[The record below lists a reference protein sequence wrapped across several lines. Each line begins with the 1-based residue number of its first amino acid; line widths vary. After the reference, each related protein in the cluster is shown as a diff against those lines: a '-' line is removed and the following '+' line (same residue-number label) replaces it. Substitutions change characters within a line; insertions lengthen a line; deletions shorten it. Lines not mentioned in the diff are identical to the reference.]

1 MRRTLAL
8 GTALLT
14 LLSGCAKQQP
24 ETAEGA
30 QYSLW
35 FAAADGVDW
44 DASTVVAEE
53 IRTWPAEPTA
63 MELLLTLLRGPTE
76 EGLVSPFPTGAS
88 VRSTILGEDGVLL
101 VDLTEQYGDLT
112 GVDLTVADSCIALTL
127 CQLPSVEAVRVTVEG
142 ETIPYRNR
150 QVLGSGDVLLS
161 GAEEEPED
169 YFTVLYFPR
178 RDGLGLTAE
187 YRSVARQQGAKQASV
202 LVEEL
207 LQGPRFENGG
217 QSLPEGI
224 QARRVSVE
232 GSVCRLDLSADFTA
246 NVPQNESQ
254 AVLVLYALV
263 NTLCTLSEVERVQ
276 ILVEG
281 EAVPIYG
288 GISLEAPLEAN
299 LDLIAE

>member
-1 MRRTLAL
+1 MRRMLAL

-14 LLSGCAKQQP
+14 LLSGCAEQQT
-24 ETAEGA
+24 EAAEGTR
-30 QYSLW
+30 YSLW
-35 FAAADGVDW
+35 FAATEEVER

-53 IRTWPAEPTA
+53 VRTWPAEPAA
-63 MELLLTLLRGPTE
+63 MELLAALLRGPTE
-76 EGLVSPFPTGAS
+76 AGLASPFPAGVS
-88 VRSTILGEDGVLL
+88 VRSTALGEDGVLL

-150 QVLGSGDVLLS
+150 QVLGTGDVLLS
-161 GAEEEPED
+161 GVGGTPED

-187 YRSVARQQGAKQASV
+187 YRSVERRPGTGQAAV

-207 LQGPRFENGG
+207 LQGPSIETGG
-217 QSLPEGI
+217 QPLPEGI
-224 QARRVSVE
+224 QVRRVTVE
-232 GSVCRLDLSADFTA
+232 GGVCRLDLSAEFTA
-246 NVPQNESQ
+246 NVPQSESQ
-254 AVLVLYALV
+254 AVLTLYALV
-263 NTLCTLSEVERVQ
+263 NTLCTLGGVERVQ

-288 GISLEAPLEAN
+288 GISLEAPLETN
-299 LDLIAE
+299 PELIVE